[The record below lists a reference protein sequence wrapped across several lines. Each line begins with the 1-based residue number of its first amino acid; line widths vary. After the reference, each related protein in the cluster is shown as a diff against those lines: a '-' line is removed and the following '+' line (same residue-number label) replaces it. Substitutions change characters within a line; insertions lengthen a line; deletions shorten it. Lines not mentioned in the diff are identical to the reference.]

1 MADTPG
7 RLLRLLSLLQS
18 RPAWP
23 AAELADRLGVTDRT
37 VRRDVARLRA
47 LGYPVDAEPGP
58 HGGYRLGRGGSLPPL
73 LLDDDEAVAVAVGLQ
88 AAADGSVEGLDL
100 AAVSALAK
108 LDQVMP
114 APLAARVRA
123 LPATTVHLW
132 GSDPRGSDP
141 GVLLALAQACR
152 ATHRVRFRYVDR
164 EGRATDRVADPH
176 RLVRS
181 SWRWYLVARAV
192 GRPAPGEADGR
203 AGWRS
208 FRVDRIS
215 EPEVLPIRVELVDP
229 PDPAELVARGM
240 AVEPYRIRARLR
252 VPLPPDRAREVLP
265 RTIAVAVTDAGVGG
279 TDATVPGTTV
289 VEFGA
294 NDLEG
299 MAAYVAGLAVIVEVL
314 DPPELRAALA
324 GRGRRLAEAN
334 P

>member
-1 MADTPG
+1 
-7 RLLRLLSLLQS
+7 
-18 RPAWP
+18 
-23 AAELADRLGVTDRT
+23 
-37 VRRDVARLRA
+37 
-47 LGYPVDAEPGP
+47 
-58 HGGYRLGRGGSLPPL
+58 
-73 LLDDDEAVAVAVGLQ
+73 
-88 AAADGSVEGLDL
+88 
-100 AAVSALAK
+100 
-108 LDQVMP
+108 
-114 APLAARVRA
+114 
-123 LPATTVHLW
+123 
-132 GSDPRGSDP
+132 
-141 GVLLALAQACR
+141 VLLALAQACR

-164 EGRATDRVADPH
+164 EGRASDRVADPH

-314 DPPELRAALA
+314 DPPELRVALA